1 MSDVLPTPPIPPAAL
16 ATLQVSSFASL
27 KAIDALL
34 ERYLYLLDEQQ
45 RLQHELG
52 KHLSKLALAKRI
64 SHPQAFFSL
73 ARANH
78 SCRPGRRYGE
88 ECYDERMTAVR
99 KVYVPI
105 SYPFAIFAGT
115 RPAQFPVEVLR
126 PSDLTSPKTDLPTD
140 SCLSH
145 IPQRF
150 TIIKHIASADNTAI
164 ALEPSL
170 SDSSPA
176 NTVAEDQPQVADLPS
191 ISKTR
196 PPSIDPL
203 QWFGILTPA
212 SLRDAQSS
220 FSSAVD
226 GPIARLL
233 NVVAEMRDVEQ
244 TITGLRKLV
253 AAESVPLQDAKCP

>member
-1 MSDVLPTPPIPPAAL
+1 MSDVLPTPPTSPTAL

-99 KVYVPI
+99 KV
-105 SYPFAIFAGT
+105 A
-115 RPAQFPVEVLR
+115 LC
-126 PSDLTSPKTDLPTD
+126 PSDLTSPNTDLPTD
-140 SCLSH
+140 TCLSH

-150 TIIKHIASADNTAI
+150 TIIKHIASDDNTVI
-164 ALEPSL
+164 ALEPSP
-170 SDSSPA
+170 SDRSPA
-176 NTVAEDQPQVADLPS
+176 NAVAEDQPQVADSPS

>member
-1 MSDVLPTPPIPPAAL
+1 MSDVLPTPPTSPAAL

-105 SYPFAIFAGT
+105 SYLL
-115 RPAQFPVEVLR
+115 QYLR
-126 PSDLTSPKTDLPTD
+126 TDLPTD
-140 SCLSH
+140 TCLSH

-150 TIIKHIASADNTAI
+150 TIIKHIASDDNTVI
-164 ALEPSL
+164 ALEPSP
-170 SDSSPA
+170 SDRSPA
-176 NTVAEDQPQVADLPS
+176 NAVAEDQPQVADSPS

>member
-52 KHLSKLALAKRI
+52 KHLSK
-64 SHPQAFFSL
+64 AFFSL

-99 KVYVPI
+99 KV
-105 SYPFAIFAGT
+105 
-115 RPAQFPVEVLR
+115 VLR

>member
-1 MSDVLPTPPIPPAAL
+1 MSDVLPTPPTSPAAL

-52 KHLSKLALAKRI
+52 KHLSK
-64 SHPQAFFSL
+64 AFFSL

-105 SYPFAIFAGT
+105 SYLLQYLRVPDRHSF
-115 RPAQFPVEVLR
+115 PALC

-140 SCLSH
+140 TCLSH

-150 TIIKHIASADNTAI
+150 TIIKHIASDDNTVI
-164 ALEPSL
+164 ALEPSP
-170 SDSSPA
+170 SDRSPA
-176 NTVAEDQPQVADLPS
+176 NAVAEDQPQVADSPS